1 MTDGPTG
8 KASSGTTT
16 VPFRVSVVV
25 PTYKEAANLPHLIDR
40 VARLSATSGLEIEL
54 LIMDDDSRDGSTE
67 VVQARPEPW
76 VQLIVRTAD
85 RGLSASVLD
94 GLRRAKGDILIGM
107 DADLSHP
114 PEVIPA
120 MLQKLEAGADFV
132 VGSRYVKGGTTS
144 DDWGVFRWLNSRVA
158 TLLARPLTA
167 LQDPMSG
174 FFALRRTTFEAG
186 HNFNPIGYKIA
197 LELIVKCGCERVVEV
212 PIHFE
217 DRRLG
222 ESKLTLKQQ
231 LLYLLHLRRLYTFK
245 FGVWSQL
252 AQFLFVGALGTGI
265 NLLALTGLL
274 AMGTATRPAVAA
286 AIFLSMCS
294 NFVLN
299 RRFSFSETR
308 QGTSWPRQFI
318 AFVAA
323 SSLGAVVNY
332 ATALFT
338 LKHVATLPPQ
348 AAALVGIAV
357 GTGLNFVA
365 SRYLVFK
372 STHVRP
378 RP

>member
-1 MTDGPTG
+1 VTDGTTG
-8 KASSGTTT
+8 KASSGTSP
-16 VPFRVSVVV
+16 VRPRISIVV

-40 VARLSATSGLEIEL
+40 VARLRATSGLEIEL
-54 LIMDDDSRDGSTE
+54 LIMDDDSRDGSAE
-67 VVQARPEPW
+67 AVQSRPEPW
-76 VQLIVRTAD
+76 VQLIVRTTD

-94 GLRRAKGDILIGM
+94 GLRRAKGDVLIGM

-114 PEVIPA
+114 PEAIPA

-174 FFALRRTTFEAG
+174 FFALRRTIFEAG
-186 HNFNPIGYKIA
+186 DNFNPIGYKIA
-197 LELIVKCGCERVVEV
+197 LEIIVKCRCERVVEV

-265 NLLALTGLL
+265 NLLALTALL
-274 AMGTATRPAVAA
+274 AMGTATRPAVAS

-332 ATALFT
+332 ATAVFA
-338 LKHVATLPPQ
+338 LKQVTTLPPQ

-357 GTGLNFVA
+357 GTVLNFLA
-365 SRYLVFK
+365 SRYLVFR
-372 STHVRP
+372 SNHVRP
-378 RP
+378 HP